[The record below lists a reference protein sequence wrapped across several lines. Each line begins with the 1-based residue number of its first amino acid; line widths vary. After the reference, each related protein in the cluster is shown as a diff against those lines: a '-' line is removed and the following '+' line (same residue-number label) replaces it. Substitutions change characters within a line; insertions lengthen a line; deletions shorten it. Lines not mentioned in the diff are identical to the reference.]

1 VIRETNVSD
10 YMIKMKKRTIGIIP
24 ARYASTRLPGKPL
37 VDIKGKSLI
46 QRVYEAVS
54 QSQALDRII
63 IATDDERIA
72 EECKTFNAEFV
83 MTPSELPSGTDRV
96 KFAYDELNE
105 NAEIIVNIQGDE
117 PLLFGEIID
126 KMLAGFAERNA
137 DVATLIKKIN
147 SYDDL
152 DDPSVVKVALGTNNL
167 AAYFSRTAIP
177 YLRDIEKNQRL
188 EAYDYF
194 KHIGIYAYKLEALEK
209 FFKLPVSKLES
220 AEKLE
225 QLRLLE
231 SGALYYC
238 AETDAELIGVDTP
251 EDVIKVAKFF

>member
-1 VIRETNVSD
+1 
-10 YMIKMKKRTIGIIP
+10 MQKRTIGIIP

-46 QRVYEAVS
+46 RRVYEAVS
-54 QSQALDRII
+54 QSQILDRII

-72 EECKTFNAEFV
+72 AECKTFNAEFV

-96 KFAYDELNE
+96 KFAYDELKE

-117 PLLFGEIID
+117 PLLFGAIID
-126 KMLAGFAERNA
+126 KMLIGFAEQNA
-137 DVATLIKKIN
+137 DVATMITKIH
-147 SYDDL
+147 SYDEL
-152 DDPSVVKVALGTNNL
+152 DDPSVVKVALGTNNM

-177 YLRDIEKNQRL
+177 YLRDTEKNQRL
-188 EAYDYF
+188 EAYNYY
-194 KHIGIYAYKLEALEK
+194 KHIGIYAYKRDVLER
-209 FFKLPVSKLES
+209 FFALPVSKLES

-231 SGALYYC
+231 SGARYYC
-238 AETDAELIGVDTP
+238 AETDAVLIGVDTP
-251 EDVIKVAKFF
+251 EDVLEVAKHF